1 MNSNP
6 EIFDLK
12 DDTPIANTTLDLFGR
27 SKIVDAI
34 VKTINIKSKT
44 NHSCFV
50 IGIYA
55 KWGEGKTSVLN
66 LIEEKLLSQQDNIVI
81 SKFNPWFFKD
91 QESLLFDFFNSID
104 GGNISEAFLNNLRK
118 YGPIVSMGISGVIN
132 MFAPGA
138 GSLLNKSVTKF
149 IDKIPEIKISPIER
163 KRELS
168 RNIVD
173 SKKHLVILID
183 DVDRL
188 DKEETHALFKLI
200 KQTADFDNTI
210 FVVAMDKDVVA
221 KSLCSKFENGDI
233 ASGYNFIEKI
243 VQMQLYLP
251 KIHQRQ
257 MTEFLNSKFD
267 NLYNSLKINSVFVD
281 ENEFVQAKKD
291 INKYVLPLIT
301 TAREVIQYINI
312 LSYSLPMIHDEVNIS
327 DLCLL
332 EALKIIH
339 PKGYNVI
346 CINKHIV
353 TKDFNNV
360 YNFNRLVDPKGAE
373 DLVKK
378 EKDEFFNLL
387 LSEYPENNTY
397 YLVLLIKKMLDCFF
411 DSNFPYNSASEKRLC
426 SSIYYDKYFIFDVP
440 DNIMSDREI
449 RELKDLIKVSDYS
462 VLKEIFQCHIS
473 KYDNTEF
480 FRVLP
485 NIIHQEFDQLN
496 SDIIANICIAFSILD
511 QNNENS
517 LFYVSDRRMQ
527 LELKIV
533 DYLVI
538 SFDDLLKRNGPGYYI
553 NKYSVAKKIIELSD
567 ELFAIFFIVEFYT
580 RNVVLSEKEKES
592 DELMLIAINRFIS
605 RFSERELFQ
614 FNSYY
619 ISYLFKSWNN
629 LKPEKYN
636 SFILRHLPEDDFDIV
651 KLINAFFDNVD
662 PLRYDP
668 FIELFDKEVVYKRL
682 LKEINSRPDLRNEE
696 KKVNLFMSIYE
707 QRKE

>member
-1 MNSNP
+1 MNSNL

-12 DDTPIANTTLDLFGR
+12 EDTPIANTTLDLFGR

-34 VKTINIKSKT
+34 VKTINLKSRT
-44 NHSCFV
+44 DHSCFV

-66 LIEEKLLSQQDNIVI
+66 LIEEKLLSQHDNIVI

-138 GSLLNKSVTKF
+138 GFILNKSVTKF

-163 KRELS
+163 KRELN

-173 SKKHLVILID
+173 SKKHLVMLID

-210 FVVAMDKDVVA
+210 FIVAMDKDVVA

-267 NLYNSLKINSVFVD
+267 NLYNSLKINSDFFN
-281 ENEFVQAKKD
+281 ENGFVQAKKD

-332 EALKIIH
+332 EAIKIIH

-346 CINKHIV
+346 CNNKHII
-353 TKDFNNV
+353 TKDFNSV
-360 YNFNRLVDPKGAE
+360 YSFNRIADPKTANASIQ
-373 DLVKK
+373 K
-378 EKDEFFNLL
+378 EKDEFVNLL
-387 LSEYPENNTY
+387 LSECPENNAY
-397 YLVLLIKKMLDCFF
+397 YLHLLIKNMLDCFF
-411 DSNFPYNSASEKRLC
+411 DNKLSYNTASEKRLC
-426 SSIYYDKYFIFDVP
+426 SELYYDKYFIFDVP
-440 DNIMSDREI
+440 DNIMSDKKI
-449 RELKDLIKVSDYS
+449 RKLKDLIKVSDYS
-462 VLKEIFQCHIS
+462 DLKEIFQCHITE
-473 KYDNTEF
+473 YGNDEF
-480 FRVLP
+480 FRVIYNLL
-485 NIIHQEFDQLN
+485 HQESDQIN
-496 SDIIANICIAFSILD
+496 SDIIANICIAVSLLD
-511 QNNENS
+511 QNKDKS
-517 LFYVSDRRMQ
+517 LFYVTDRRMM
-527 LELKIV
+527 LEVKIV
-533 DYLVI
+533 DILI
-538 SFDDLLKRNGPGYYI
+538 GFFDKLLKQNGAGTYI
-553 NKYSVAKKIIELSD
+553 DKYSVSKKIIELSD

-580 RNVVLSEKEKES
+580 RNEVLLENEKES
-592 DELMLIAINRFIS
+592 DELMLMAINRFVT

-614 FNSYY
+614 FDSVIIY
-619 ISYLFKSWNN
+619 YLFKSWNN
-629 LKPEKYN
+629 LKPEEYN

-651 KLINAFFDNVD
+651 KLLNVFFNKFDAI
-662 PLRYDP
+662 RYDP
-668 FIELFDKEVVYKRL
+668 FVELFDKELVYKRL
-682 LKEINSRPDLRNEE
+682 LKEINSRPNLRKEE
-696 KKVNLFMSIYE
+696 KYVNLFMSIYE